1 MHVLLIN
8 PSVPYSVWTFSET
21 LELMGKKAFVA
32 PLGIIT
38 VAALLPEEW
47 ELRLAD
53 NRFQPITDDL
63 WDWADMIMISSML
76 VQRPATLRVVEGA
89 RARGKRVVVGGP
101 YPTVSPD
108 ELIGAGA
115 DFVGRVEAETV
126 IGQFLEMHDKD
137 DAPTVL
143 QTNARPDMAASP
155 IPRFD
160 LREMD
165 ACVAMAVQTSRG
177 CPFNCEFCDVASLYG
192 RELRHKNHGQV
203 IMELDLLYSYRWRG
217 SVLVSDDN
225 FIAGRKHARDL
236 LDELVP
242 WMESHGRPFDF
253 WSQASIDLGQAPELM
268 DKMAQAGFSHLVM
281 GLETPDTEVLA
292 FSRKHQNITNPLV
305 EWVNNINVSGITVV
319 STLVIGFDNE
329 TGSAGGKICDLV
341 ERTNIPIPV
350 VNKREALP
358 GTDLWRRLKREK
370 RLIETHPSGDF
381 VRGGM
386 NFVPSR
392 PAAEVL
398 EDQARTIDRLYE
410 PSAYL
415 TRAYRYYAAMRPA
428 RLASPSQ
435 MGGRVA
441 WGGVFSKRSF
451 RKIASDLVVLVRLAR
466 RYGAAPYRW
475 QALKYVAAIA
485 LRKPSRLPDYI
496 QALASGENLYALREV
511 VLEDLRAG
519 RLTSVKVRPLEARRI
534 HERSVPSSG
543 TGSS

>member
-1 MHVLLIN
+1 MNVLLVN
-8 PSVPYSVWTFSET
+8 PSAPYSVWTFRET

-47 ELRLAD
+47 KLRLVD

-76 VQRPATLRVVEGA
+76 VQRPATLHLVGEA
-89 RARGKRVVVGGP
+89 KARGKRVVVGGP
-101 YPTVSPD
+101 YPTVSSD
-108 ELIGAGA
+108 ELIDAGA
-115 DFVGRVEAETV
+115 DFVVRGEAETV
-126 IGQFLEMHDKD
+126 AAYFLRALAENE
-137 DAPTVL
+137 APMVL
-143 QTNARPDMAASP
+143 TTDERPDMGASP

-160 LREMD
+160 LLEMD
-165 ACVAMAVQTSRG
+165 AYVAMAVQTSRG
-177 CPFNCEFCDVASLYG
+177 CPFNCEFCDVVSLYG
-192 RELRHKNHGQV
+192 RELRHKHHSQV
-203 IMELDLLYSYRWRG
+203 IRELELLYSYGWRG

-225 FIAGRKHARDL
+225 FIAGRRHATDL

-242 WMESHGRPFDF
+242 WMEGHGRPFDF

-268 DKMAQAGFSHLVM
+268 DKMAQARFSHLVM
-281 GLETPDTEVLA
+281 GLETPDTDVLA
-292 FSRKHQNITNPLV
+292 FSRKHQNINNPLV
-305 EWVNNINVSGITVV
+305 ESVNNINVSGITVV

-329 TGSAGGKICDLV
+329 TGSAGRKICDLV
-341 ERTNIPIPV
+341 EQTNIPIPV
-350 VNKREALP
+350 VNKLEALP
-358 GTDLWRRLKREK
+358 GTDLWRRLKRDK

-410 PSAYL
+410 PGAYL
-415 TRAYRYYAAMRPA
+415 ARAYRYYAAMRPA
-428 RLASPSQ
+428 RLASPRRI
-435 MGGRVA
+435 GTRVP
-441 WGGVFSKRSF
+441 WGGVFRKLSF
-451 RKIASDLVVLVRLAR
+451 RKIARDLIVLVRLAR
-466 RYGAAPYRW
+466 RYAAAPYRW
-475 QALKYVAAIA
+475 QALKYVAAIT
-485 LRKPSRLPDYI
+485 LRNPSRLPDYI

-519 RLTSVKVRPLEARRI
+519 RLNSVNVRPLEEGRKSD
-534 HERSVPSSG
+534 RSMLSQHAGPS
-543 TGSS
+543 